1 VENEDR
7 LPRARSR
14 RLGDS
19 RRHASVAGTKVVYAM
34 VAEPVTDALVSAAQA
49 GDSAGL
55 RAVYDGYAPIVF
67 GYFTAKGV
75 ADPEAV
81 TSDVFLT
88 VFQRLDELTGGA
100 TGLRRFILSV
110 AHARM
115 VDDARRKQRQPTM
128 LEYQAGTDARTSE
141 SAEGEAL
148 REIGT
153 DTVVALLGRLP
164 PAQREVLLLRVV
176 ADLSIEQVGE
186 IIGRSPG
193 AVKQLHRRGL
203 ATLRAI
209 LDLDDVTR

>member
-1 VENEDR
+1 
-7 LPRARSR
+7 
-14 RLGDS
+14 
-19 RRHASVAGTKVVYAM
+19 M

-49 GDSAGL
+49 GDSTAL

-88 VFQRLDELTGGA
+88 VFQRLAELTGGA

-115 VDDARRKQRQPTM
+115 VDDARRRQRQPKM
-128 LEYQAGTDARTSE
+128 LEYQAGTDLRMSE
-141 SAEGEAL
+141 SAEDEAL

-153 DTVVALLGRLP
+153 DTVVRLLGRLP
-164 PAQREVLLLRVV
+164 AAQREVLLLRVV

-193 AVKQLHRRGL
+193 AVKQLHRRAL
-203 ATLRAI
+203 AALRAM
-209 LDLDDVTR
+209 LDRDGVTR